1 MQVQQ
6 LWITWYYNLAYM
18 HILDGTASKITQIK
32 SSEAP
37 AAIEEGKYL
46 EHSLSS
52 SLPGPQTSI
61 F

>member
-1 MQVQQ
+1 
-6 LWITWYYNLAYM
+6 M

-37 AAIEEGKYL
+37 AGIEQGKIFRA
-46 EHSLSS
+46 LSS